1 MQKNFESPQR
11 QTENT
16 LSGTECK
23 RQENFTRLYVTFFKR
38 DRTEQTEINIPD
50 RRHDGVILQNYY

>member
-16 LSGTECK
+16 LSGIKCK

-38 DRTEQTEINIPD
+38 DGTEQTEINIPD
-50 RRHDGVILQNYY
+50 RSQVV